1 MVSWST
7 INNIFSFSFF
17 ISQIESI
24 RSRQV
29 FGSFHEFQNIDSTS
43 IKYNIPPNPHLQSF
57 FTRRYNLIS
66 GSMLLKCL

>member
-7 INNIFSFSFF
+7 INIIFPFLFYPFVRARYSALSTN
-17 ISQIESI
+17 SKTT
-24 RSRQV
+24 
-29 FGSFHEFQNIDSTS
+29 IDSTS
-43 IKYNIPPNPHLQSF
+43 IKYNIPPNTHLQSF